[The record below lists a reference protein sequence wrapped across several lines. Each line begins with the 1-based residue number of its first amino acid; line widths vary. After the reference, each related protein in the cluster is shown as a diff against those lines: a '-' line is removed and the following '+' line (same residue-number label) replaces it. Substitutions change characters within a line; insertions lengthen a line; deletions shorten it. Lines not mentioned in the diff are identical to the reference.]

1 MAVLKKKIPLTP
13 AERQFNRQNRL
24 RNAENQLN
32 DLIIRSNTAVLLI
45 ETSLASLRSIA
56 DKSPNTETILF
67 VIAQI
72 EIALNLIKKNPI
84 ELVRRQTDLV
94 GRQ

>member
-1 MAVLKKKIPLTP
+1 MAVLKKKVPLTP
-13 AERQFNRQNRL
+13 AERQSNRQNRL

-32 DLIIRSNTAVLLI
+32 DLIIRSQTAVLLI
-45 ETSLASLRSIA
+45 ETSLSGLRSIA

-72 EIALNLIKKNPI
+72 EIALDLIKKNPV
-84 ELVRRQTDLV
+84 ELVRRRTDLV
-94 GRQ
+94 Q